1 MEGRIKHGGNPVL
14 RWMMASCILKEY
26 TSGLSKVMKEKNTKN
41 KIDGIDALINGL
53 VPYAIEQ
60 EEVPQLIIG
69 KW

>member
-1 MEGRIKHGGNPVL
+1 
-14 RWMMASCILKEY
+14 
-26 TSGLSKVMKEKNTKN
+26 MKEKNTKN